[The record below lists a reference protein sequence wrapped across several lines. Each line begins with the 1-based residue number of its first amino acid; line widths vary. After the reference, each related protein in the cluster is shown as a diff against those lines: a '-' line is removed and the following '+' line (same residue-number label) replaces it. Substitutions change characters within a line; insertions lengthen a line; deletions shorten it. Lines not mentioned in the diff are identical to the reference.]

1 MKFLEAR
8 KSEPRHLDLQ
18 CLPQRRTCFDR
29 HQVII
34 SWAALPQDRFFFVVV
49 AAAAPVIVVVVVV
62 FQMSLFSYRTQL
74 AVLTRLQDRG
84 DLRDGEA

>member
-1 MKFLEAR
+1 MFATKKNLFRPASGHHQLG
-8 KSEPRHLDLQ
+8 
-18 CLPQRRTCFDR
+18 CLASGQ
-29 HQVII
+29 
-34 SWAALPQDRFFFVVV
+34 FFFVVV
-49 AAAAPVIVVVVVV
+49 AAAAPVIVVVVVVV